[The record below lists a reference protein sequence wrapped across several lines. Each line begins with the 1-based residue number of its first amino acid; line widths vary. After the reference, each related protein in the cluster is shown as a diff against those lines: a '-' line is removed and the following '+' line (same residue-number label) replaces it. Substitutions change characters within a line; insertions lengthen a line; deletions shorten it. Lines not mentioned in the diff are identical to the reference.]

1 MSKSVR
7 RKIADSCRDFCR
19 KSEAILEAFQ
29 GIPSRDESDAR
40 PLAVATIRAKSLA
53 SENIQAEWLVA
64 MLLILWGNFCRN
76 IITAH
81 PQSANSRAK
90 GLSWHSANAALRE
103 CAALSGNGR
112 VPRNIY
118 MQIQAV
124 LAAVDSPA
132 GKIAAARN
140 LFAHRSRKSWNV
152 FQNEFPG
159 WGRKN
164 YLGITVCSDI
174 VPDKGVPRM
183 EFWIRRLQTM
193 ARQIQENI

>member
-1 MSKSVR
+1 M
-7 RKIADSCRDFCR
+7 
-19 KSEAILEAFQ
+19 EAFR
-29 GIPSRDESDAR
+29 GIPSRAASGAR
-40 PLAVATIRAKSLA
+40 PLAIATIRAKSLA

-64 MLLILWGNFCRN
+64 MLLLLWGNFCRN

-81 PQSANSRAK
+81 SIVARPQGVDSRAEFFP
-90 GLSWHSANAALRE
+90 WHSAHNASQKCVALRD
-103 CAALSGNGR
+103 SGQM
-112 VPRNIY
+112 PPDICE
-118 MQIQAV
+118 QIKAV
-124 LAAVDSPA
+124 LAAADSPA

-140 LFAHRSRKSWNV
+140 LFAHRSRKSWDV
-152 FQNEFPG
+152 FRGEFPG

-174 VPDKGVPRM
+174 VPEKGVSQM